1 MQCQPTLSLTMTKN
15 PYITNLINFTREKL
29 DLSIVLG
36 PRVFGLELKGK
47 NTMAQRSKNLTI
59 DGSIA
64 LISTTKGQVKPKAV
78 STPHRFSQKT
88 NK

>member
-1 MQCQPTLSLTMTKN
+1 MSA
-15 PYITNLINFTREKL
+15 NLVLNDDKKPLYYKFDKLLTREKL